1 MAKNAKRKGG
11 ARLNRSETVTV
22 RLDPELRYLAELAAR
37 KQRRTLSS
45 FIEWGVEG
53 SLRHVYLKE
62 VWIPQTR
69 TTMRTSIADSAAELW
84 DVGEMERLFRLPL
97 QYSELLNH
105 EEQVLWKLLRHYA
118 LLWLGRETAFEEL
131 TEDLNIRVTRMAS
144 RIGPYWEA
152 FKKVAAGEADKSIL
166 PAWAEYKEDTEV
178 DDDTEDGDVEND
190 DLSS

>member
-1 MAKNAKRKGG
+1 MAKSAKRKGG

-45 FIEWGVEG
+45 FIEWGVEE
-53 SLRHVYLKE
+53 SLRHVYLQE
-62 VWIPQTR
+62 IWNPMTR
-69 TTMRTSIADSAAELW
+69 TMLRTSLADKAAELW
-84 DVGEMERLFRLPL
+84 DVGEMERFFRLALRYP
-97 QYSELLNH
+97 ELLHH

-131 TEDLNIRVTRMAS
+131 TEDLNILVTRMAL

-152 FKKVAAGEADKSIL
+152 FKQVAAGEADKSIL
-166 PAWAEYKEDTEV
+166 PAWAEYKEETTIY
-178 DDDTEDGDVEND
+178 DDTAED